1 MTDSIF
7 SDPSP
12 SSSIVPPSES
22 SVQDILAQA
31 TVMANEGGPGAN
43 ADKAQAWLQQQ
54 MQVQGAQPTSSI
66 FDSPG
71 TYKPVSTETNAPDSK
86 TSMAINSLKSTLGD
100 TFADSGNALK
110 NAGQDVKNLG
120 TSIFNYGK
128 NFSQEHATESKGP
141 VTQDQMK
148 ALKLLGGNPMD
159 VAIWTGK
166 GPTGFEWQPTYKMSQ
181 EERDKSLTPEQKA
194 EQQRANN
201 QTFANFDAVAALK
214 KNTEK
219 YVGMLT
225 DPHMAATKAYANVG
239 DVTNAMQVL
248 QSPDKFDPKQVDSAK
263 KYLDALKAQK
273 DKGVIASALDN
284 FKEMYKN
291 PAQSVAG
298 LIDPVMALA
307 PELKGMGLA
316 KASAVGAGTNEV
328 LSDLQ
333 QRQDKGYVNPKEEQ
347 AAGLMGASLGA
358 IFHSVGKASE
368 VLPKGKAT
376 GEVPPEG
383 GAPNSD
389 NTPPH
394 ATETALVRQ
403 GGTGGEPGEPMH
415 ASTPVHDAGVI
426 PYAGGV
432 TKDLSGIHIHKDFP
446 TELPMK
452 NRAGE
457 NVTLPVKD
465 IVAQVH
471 EAEEAP
477 LMHPQG
483 PVPLNKLAQ
492 IVNRAGK
499 YGNQNIF
506 SKEILEK
513 IASGKALSYPEAH
526 EIATAIENNHVAT
539 TYNVDPKVY
548 QNSLKPHIKD
558 ITESAA
564 KEGKGAV
571 PDDLDSKP
579 YDDMGH
585 PEQLPEEG
593 EGAPSGKKG
602 QSGRVDPRLL
612 ATGAA
617 VAGGSIF
624 GAYEADKDH
633 KLGGALLGGAAGLFA
648 SLNHM
653 GESIPTRGFGNS
665 QRGMFAGP
673 LSRVHSSA
681 LETEARTMKA
691 QGKTPAQINF
701 KTGMYEGAGGHFYS
715 QISDKDAVVH
725 TNKIW
730 TDKTVATNMRNG
742 KGTPLSTL
750 MDHKELDKAYPGL
763 AEKIKVH
770 LDPRGRG
777 ASYDFNTGNITIS
790 TPDAYPKTGLDTFKN
805 VLLHE
810 VNHAI
815 QHYEGFP
822 RGDSPTTHIKALQAH
837 VEQLDARLVD
847 IDSRLREAKVDGNDR
862 YAITLQKE
870 RDMVQAQMDDLS
882 KDKIHKIAWDR
893 YNRSAGEN
901 MSVMT
906 QERADLSPEQLRMQV
921 PTPGTPNE
929 GQIVKYNTSP
939 SPHLTNVPSLQEEG
953 IAAHSISS
961 HLQKTGDADEEGNLH
976 GMILDEDKLPNES
989 VVVANAAKG
998 NQQAIGTLYKKYM
1011 PRLERSLRNTMREAG
1026 PRLGIGSED
1035 IASIAFTKAMQ
1046 ALPEFQGGSSFYTW
1060 LYKIGRNEA
1069 LNAIQKGNRQ
1079 VPTTTMHTGLSNVP
1093 GVSAAQGGIEDTG
1106 SNPIKSNVEAVAST
1120 GDTPE
1125 AMAQAQQTSNMVQ
1138 YAISKLPQDIKNAI
1152 KMREFEG
1159 LDYEEIAERQ
1169 GVPVGTVR
1177 SRLNRGRDMLA
1188 QSIKKGHGANFNKVY
1203 SSVKEG
1209 GKIDPKLLK
1218 SLGMFA
1224 AGAIIGGYLASDHR
1238 IRGAIAGGLLFSWL
1252 GNHYAE
1258 IPGITNRIVHN
1269 EKAISIQDMIDL
1281 REKQITMSTLAA
1293 KRMGFGMKQLVP
1305 ALKDRESVAYA
1316 LDGTPMKL
1324 TPNQEA
1330 MRKTVKSFFDGLG
1343 KTAVANGVIKA
1354 MVNNYITHLVKEKVE
1369 PTDFIDAIQKV
1380 REKGGGASSFTPF
1393 ARERKFPTI
1402 QEIEAA
1408 GFHLVTK
1415 DPLVLA
1421 QIYAKSMATAI
1432 ANKQL
1437 KETLQTTPVPGKKGQ
1452 MLVMPAG
1459 SAPSDYIMNPRMPAY
1474 KVNPNI
1480 ASALDMVF
1488 HFHQTGAGETA
1499 LSALNTAHKRLNVS
1513 GSMMH
1518 ALNLALAHVSAGG
1531 PHLIRSLK
1539 EVYQSARGTS
1549 PGQREMYQPGKEDP
1563 VGLGISQGLRVRMTD
1578 EDIDPDYFQ
1587 DFYPG
1592 LQKLRDAL
1600 EGMLPGLGKVSDAI
1614 KYVNEKSDHFIFNT
1628 LQTGLKINTYLH
1640 QLETLQKTWAAEQE
1654 NKPGTIPPT
1663 KEQMA
1668 RQAAS
1673 ATNEFFGSLDYR
1685 RLAEEAQTNLGKTL
1699 SYMMYSPTGRRLT
1712 QFAFF
1717 APDWTIS
1724 QMRAFTKALDL
1735 GTGLRDLTGNKTFLR
1750 TLGHEG
1756 GSGPKGLFTPK
1767 TGIDL
1772 RRQYQIWTLIFQV
1785 LVAGMFQ
1792 YALTGHGLDKNKNP
1806 TRIEF
1811 GDGTFTEWNPH
1822 GMGPYQFMLHPKQT
1836 ILNKLNAP
1844 IKEPLMFLEDKDYLN
1859 AEGTAPPYSDPLS
1872 HLGAMFFPIGLSM
1885 DQGIGR
1891 SAASRFIGI
1900 YGYTKEQ
1907 REEKNK
1913 ERAIDKQK
1921 KAREKMEKMMQDRM
1935 NANGGE

>member
-12 SSSIVPPSES
+12 SSSIAPPSES
-22 SVQDILAQA
+22 SVQDILSQA
-31 TVMANEGGPGAN
+31 TTMANEGGPGAN
-43 ADKAQAWLQQQ
+43 TDKAQAWLTQQ
-54 MQVQGAQPTSSI
+54 MQAQGAQPTSSI

-71 TYKPVSTETNAPDSK
+71 TYKPTQTFSAVTDESPVHAF
-86 TSMAINSLKSTLGD
+86 INSQLE
-100 TFADSGNALK
+100 DSSKALK
-110 NAGQDVKNLG
+110 QGWQDVKNLG

-128 NFSQEHATESKGP
+128 NFSQEHATENKGP
-141 VTQDQMK
+141 VTQEQMK

-159 VAIWTGK
+159 VAVWTGK

-225 DPHMAATKAYANVG
+225 DPHMAATKAYHNVE
-239 DVTNAMQVL
+239 DVTNAMQVI
-248 QSPDKFDPKQVDSAK
+248 QSPDKFNKEQIDSAR

-273 DKGVIASALDN
+273 DEGVISSALN
-284 FKEMYKN
+284 NLKQMVKN
-291 PAQSVAG
+291 PAQTVAG
-298 LIDPVMALA
+298 FIDPVMLAA
-307 PELKGMGLA
+307 PELGKMGIVKSA
-316 KASAVGAGTNEV
+316 AVGSVTNEA

-333 QRQDKGYVNPKEEQ
+333 QTQDKGYVNQKEEQ
-347 AAGLMGASLGA
+347 SAGIVGAAIGA
-358 IFHSVGKASE
+358 IFHSVGKPTATKE
-368 VLPKGKAT
+368 DILGGKNTPPT
-376 GEVPPEG
+376 GG
-383 GAPNSD
+383 GPNTD
-389 NTPPH
+389 NTPPSG
-394 ATETALVRQ
+394 TDTALTRL
-403 GGTGGEPGEPMH
+403 GGEGGGPGEPMH
-415 ASTPVHDAGVI
+415 SATPVHDSGVI

-432 TKDLSGIHIHKDFP
+432 TKDLSGIHVHKDFP
-446 TELPMK
+446 TELSMK
-452 NRAGE
+452 NRDGQT
-457 NVTLPVKD
+457 VTLPVKD
-465 IVAQVH
+465 IVTQVH

-477 LMHPQG
+477 LMHPSG
-483 PVPLNKLAQ
+483 PVPLNKLAAL
-492 IVNRAGK
+492 VNRAGK
-499 YGNQNIF
+499 YGNHEIF

-513 IASGKALSYPEAH
+513 IAAGKPLSYPDAH

-539 TYNVDPKVY
+539 NYNVDPKVY
-548 QNSLKPHIKD
+548 QDSLKPHIKE
-558 ITESAA
+558 I
-564 KEGKGAV
+564 GKTSQEVPKAEI

-585 PEQLPEEG
+585 PEQLPDEG
-593 EGAPSGKKG
+593 EGAPSGKKV
-602 QSGRVDPRLL
+602 QSGKIDPRLL

-624 GAYEADKDH
+624 GAYEADRDH
-633 KLGGALLGGAAGLFA
+633 RVGGALLGGAAGLFA
-648 SLNHM
+648 SINHM
-653 GESIPTRGFGNS
+653 GENIPTRGFGNS
-665 QRGMFAGP
+665 ERGMFAGP
-673 LSRVHSSA
+673 LSRMHSSS
-681 LETEARTMKA
+681 LETEARMMKA
-691 QGKTPAQINF
+691 QGKTPEQINF

-715 QISDKDAVVH
+715 QISDAGRFVH
-725 TNKIW
+725 EYKLEDNSRL
-730 TDKTVATNMRNG
+730 AANARQG
-742 KGTPLSTL
+742 KGVPLSSIV
-750 MDHKELDKAYPGL
+750 DHPALDKAYPGL
-763 AEKIKVH
+763 MDKIHIRV
-770 LDPRGRG
+770 DPKING
-777 ASYDFNTGNITIS
+777 AYYDLNTGNITIGS
-790 TPDAYPKTGLDTFKN
+790 PSRFPQSGKDTFDK
-805 VLLHE
+805 VILHE

-822 RGDSPTTHIKALQAH
+822 RGDSPNTHIKALQSH
-837 VEQLDARLVD
+837 VEQLDRRLVD
-847 IDSRLREAKVDGNDR
+847 IDSRIREAENDGNDR
-862 YAITLQKE
+862 YAATLQKE
-870 RDMVQAQMDDLS
+870 RDMVQAQMDDLTG
-882 KDKIHKIAWDR
+882 DKIKKIAWDR

-901 MSVMT
+901 MSVLT
-906 QERADLSPEQLRMQV
+906 QERAGLSPEQLRMQV

-939 SPHLTNVPSLQEEG
+939 SPHRSGMPSLQEEG
-953 IAAHSISS
+953 VAAHEPSISQ
-961 HLQKTGDADEEGNLH
+961 HLQKTGEADGEGNLH

-989 VVVANAAKG
+989 VVVSQAAKG
-998 NQQAIGTLYKKYM
+998 NQQAIGQLYKKYM

-1046 ALPEFQGGSSFYTW
+1046 ALPTFEGGSSFYTW
-1060 LYKIGRNEA
+1060 LYKIARNEA

-1079 VPTTTMHTGLSNVP
+1079 VPTTTMHTGSSNVP
-1093 GVSAAQGGIEDTG
+1093 GVSASQGGIEDTG
-1106 SNPIKSNVEAVAST
+1106 SNPIKSNVEAVASM

-1138 YAISKLPQDIKNAI
+1138 YAISKLPEDIKDAI

-1188 QSIKKGHGANFNKVY
+1188 QSIKRGHGANFNKVY

-1305 ALKDRESVAYA
+1305 ALKDREAVAYA
-1316 LDGTPMKL
+1316 LDGTSMRL
-1324 TPNQEA
+1324 TVNQEA
-1330 MRKTVKSFFDGLG
+1330 MRKTVKSFFDGMG
-1343 KTAVANGVIKA
+1343 QAAVANGVIKA

-1393 ARERKFPTI
+1393 SKERKFPTI

-1437 KETLQTTPVPGKKGQ
+1437 KETLVSTPVPGKRGLR
-1452 MLVMPAG
+1452 LVMPVG
-1459 SAPSDYIMNPRMPAY
+1459 SAPSDYIMNPRLPAY

-1480 ASALDMVF
+1480 AAALDMVF

-1531 PHLIRSLK
+1531 PHVIRSMK

-1549 PGQREMYQPGKEDP
+1549 PGQKEMYQPGRDDP

-1600 EGMLPGLGKVSDAI
+1600 EGIMPGLGKASDAI
-1614 KYVNEKSDHFIFNT
+1614 KWVNEKSDHFIFNT

-1654 NKPGTIPPT
+1654 KKPGTIPPT
-1663 KEQMA
+1663 REQMA

-1699 SYMMYSPTGRRLT
+1699 AYMMYSPAGRRLT

-1735 GTGLRDLTGNKTFLR
+1735 GTGMRDLTGNKTFLR

-1792 YALTGHGLDKNKNP
+1792 YAISGHGLDKNKNP

-1822 GMGPYQFMLHPKQT
+1822 GMGPYQMMLHPKQT

-1844 IKEPLMFLEDKDYLN
+1844 VKEPLMFLEDKDYLN

-1872 HLGAMFFPIGLSM
+1872 HLGAMFSPIGLNTH
-1885 DQGIGR
+1885 QGIGR
-1891 SAASRFIGI
+1891 DIASRFIGI
-1900 YGYTKEQ
+1900 YGQT
-1907 REEKNK
+1907 REEREESNR
-1913 ERAIDKQK
+1913 ERAEERQK
-1921 KAREKMEKMMQDRM
+1921 KAREKMEKEMQDRM
-1935 NANGGE
+1935 NAMGGQ